1 MLLNTTT
8 TTSILKKLEP
18 LIPYPINIM
27 NCEGMIVNSSVA
39 EHIGEVN
46 TAACKYMEQTHIPNP
61 LQPLGDTDM
70 VTSMCHMIVRGH
82 MIGAIELEK
91 LPAADNTYLV
101 LAKTVAE
108 LMLEQEYLM
117 DEQKGNTSS
126 LNDILAILVGVHPL
140 DSSQLIADLQ
150 QHGVELSIP
159 RTSLFIQLSKFD
171 ILEQPLE
178 SRKLVLDQKQYQ
190 YSVKQFLNQLPSYFY
205 LKQDLVLS
213 DLQEQNVVI
222 LSVNRKENP
231 EVNALYLFE
240 LCTRLTE
247 IAKREYCLALH
258 AVIGI
263 QCNKFSD
270 YERQYEQ
277 LILRLSSG
285 RLLFPER
292 SVFLGNSIVLGNFIA
307 HSSKKVL
314 QNIVTYVYGRL
325 LVSKMSRILMDT
337 LGMFFECELNLTLT
351 AQKLYTHR
359 NTLQKRFDKIEKLT
373 GFSIHN
379 ADGLLTLRLAFL
391 CHNYLEAG
399 GIHFPYSENE

>member
-1 MLLNTTT
+1 MLLNNTTT
-8 TTSILKKLEP
+8 TCILKKLVP
-18 LIPYPINIM
+18 LLPYPINIM
-27 NCEGMIVNSSVA
+27 NYDGMIVNSSVSQ
-39 EHIGEVN
+39 HIGKLN
-46 TAACKYMEQTHIPNP
+46 TAARNYIKQLHTSGPVPSVGNVDQIKSICSITVRSRIIGAMELENLPS
-61 LQPLGDTDM
+61 GDT
-70 VTSMCHMIVRGH
+70 TH
-82 MIGAIELEK
+82 L
-91 LPAADNTYLV
+91 L

-108 LMLEQEYLM
+108 LMLEQEYLL
-117 DEQKGNTSS
+117 DEQKGSASS
-126 LNDILAILVGVHPL
+126 LNDVLSILVGVHPL
-140 DSSQLIADLQ
+140 DSNQLIADLQ
-150 QHGVELSIP
+150 QFGVDLSVP

-178 SRKLVLDQKQYQ
+178 TRKMVLDQKQYL
-190 YSVKQFLNQLPSYFY
+190 YSIKQFLNQLSNYFY
-205 LKQDLVLS
+205 LDQDLILS
-213 DLQEQNVVI
+213 DTEEQNAVI
-222 LSVNRKENP
+222 LSVNRKENA

-240 LCTRLTE
+240 LCTRLVET
-247 IAKREYCLALH
+247 AKREYCLALH

-292 SVFLGNSIVLGNFIA
+292 NVFLGNSIVLGNFIA

-325 LVSKMSRILMDT
+325 LVSKMSKILMDT
-337 LGMFFECELNLTLT
+337 LEMFFECDLNLTLT
-351 AQKLYTHR
+351 AQRLYTHR

-391 CHNYLEAG
+391 CYHYLEAG
-399 GIHFPYSENE
+399 GIHFPYIESK